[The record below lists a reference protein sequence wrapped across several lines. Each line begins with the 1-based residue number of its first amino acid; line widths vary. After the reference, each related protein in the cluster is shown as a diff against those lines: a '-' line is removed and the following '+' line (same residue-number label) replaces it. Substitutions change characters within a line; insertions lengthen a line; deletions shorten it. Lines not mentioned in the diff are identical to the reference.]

1 MQDQDFSTK
10 PAKSY
15 VVSLENRKARGSGHE
30 RREEILVA
38 ARELFLEKGVES
50 VSTRQIAAR
59 VGISQT
65 AFYNYFTTKEHLLD
79 QLMSDA
85 FAKLG
90 KDLGDV
96 AHEDPLQ
103 SVADAGR
110 TYMRF
115 GLQHPDE
122 YRLAFMLRDGRR
134 IDVAEGL
141 PMRRALGD
149 ACFSRLEAKIAKGLQ
164 TGVFGAG
171 GADANTIARSVQASW
186 HGMVAMLLA
195 FPEFGQQPA
204 ETMVEAHVAFVMKGI
219 GA

>member
-1 MQDQDFSTK
+1 MQNQEFTTK
-10 PAKSY
+10 SAKSF
-15 VVSLENRKARGSGHE
+15 VISLENRKARGSGHE
-30 RREEILVA
+30 RREEILAA

-59 VGISQT
+59 VGVSQT
-65 AFYNYFTTKEHLLD
+65 AFYNYFATKEHLLD
-79 QLMSDA
+79 QLMADA

-90 KDLGDV
+90 KMLGDI
-96 AHEDPLQ
+96 AHDDPLQ
-103 SVADAGR
+103 SVAAAGR
-110 TYMRF
+110 AYMRF
-115 GLQHPDE
+115 GLESPDE

-149 ACFSRLEAKIAKGLQ
+149 ACFSRLEAKIARGLQ
-164 TGVFGAG
+164 SGVFVSR
-171 GADANTIARSVQASW
+171 GADANTVARSIQASW

-204 ETMVEAHVAFVMKGI
+204 ETMVETHVAMVMKAI
-219 GA
+219 SA